1 MAKEKKE
8 KEKKEKKP
16 KKEKEV
22 VELTPFQK
30 EIKVVAVIVVAIIFL
45 LSYIGKAGIIG
56 TGISCFIFGMF
67 GGVAFLLPFYM
78 VGFTF
83 VFVANRDNVRMVHKC
98 YCSIAIGVIFMSIW
112 HLVCNQDVYTLNP
125 VELFENSSKNHFWGG
140 GGVVGGM
147 IGNILADL
155 FGEIGAFIVLLALFA
170 IAFMFI
176 TEKQIMHHLKKKGL
190 ETYEKIKEN
199 ANDDGT
205 KKEYLPQSETVDK
218 AEKRSSSGTG
228 LAGHF
233 FNFKKALQSDEEDF
247 DPIEEEV
254 QNDEISLSGDMK
266 EITVQLTSEDG
277 TESALESGEEQS
289 LLAEEV
295 QEQQEEKDPFADL
308 IINRGEAHQEVNS
321 TPEQSEIAV
330 EHLDREPQTVPIHQQ
345 ELLNKFS
352 NVEEPAMTEIASETG
367 SNLPQKSEDDFF
379 MAMENNLKEYVD
391 SDFTDDVFEIKKEND
406 GEGVVMD
413 GVDEE
418 NYQLPEEAIR
428 QLQQPSAKQNVSPSD
443 GFVSVDSPAGF
454 VQIPTASAKPL
465 NSPKP
470 APKKKKKYIF
480 PTPELLDRPEKTAD
494 GISDESLKANA
505 KKLQDTLQSFGVG
518 ARVVNV
524 SCGPT
529 VTRFELQPDQGVK
542 VSKITA
548 LADDIKLN
556 MAAEEIRIEAPI
568 PGKAAVGIEIPNE
581 TNAMVHFRDLV
592 ENSKFKKHK
601 SKISFAV
608 GKDIGGQVVVSD
620 IAKMPH
626 LLIAGATGSGKSV
639 CINTL
644 IMSILYKADPEDVKL
659 IMIDPKV
666 VELSCYKGIPH
677 LLIPVVT
684 EPKKASA
691 ALQWAVMEMT
701 ERYNKFAELGVR
713 DLVGY
718 NERIKAVEYAQDERF
733 QKLPQIVIIVDE
745 LADLMMVAS
754 KEVEDAICRLAQ
766 LARAAGIHLVIA
778 TQRPSVNVITGLIK
792 ANVPSRIAFAVSSA
806 VDSRTI
812 LDGAGAEKLL
822 GKGDMLFYPSGFP
835 KPVRVQGAFVSDDE
849 VNRVVSYIIEK
860 NECKENQEAIQI
872 EQSIMSVSTAGEG
885 GRGADNSND
894 DYFIDAGKF
903 IIEKNKAS
911 IGMLQRVY
919 KIGFNRAARI
929 MDQLCDAGVVGPE
942 EGTKPR
948 KVLMTME
955 EFENYLS

>member
-1 MAKEKKE
+1 
-8 KEKKEKKP
+8 
-16 KKEKEV
+16 
-22 VELTPFQK
+22 
-30 EIKVVAVIVVAIIFL
+30 
-45 LSYIGKAGIIG
+45 
-56 TGISCFIFGMF
+56 
-67 GGVAFLLPFYM
+67 
-78 VGFTF
+78 
-83 VFVANRDNVRMVHKC
+83 
-98 YCSIAIGVIFMSIW
+98 
-112 HLVCNQDVYTLNP
+112 
-125 VELFENSSKNHFWGG
+125 
-140 GGVVGGM
+140 M

-205 KKEYLPQSETVDK
+205 KEEYLPQSETVDK

-266 EITVQLTSEDG
+266 EITAQLTSEDG

-295 QEQQEEKDPFADL
+295 QEEKDPFADL

-352 NVEEPAMTEIASETG
+352 NVEERAMTEIASETG

-860 NECKENQEAIQI
+860 NECEENQEAIQI